1 MSEVRVSD
9 PRIVLCAHCMEVEKM
24 IGPPNVDYVDATV
37 EWDHGDG
44 DRGSY
49 TFTNPETG
57 LVMQVPETDPVME
70 DFVGRHQHG
79 REPKDVIES
88 IHVWTTDM
96 ATFVK
101 MDVMQVV
108 KEGLQKQQNMVVE
121 ETNGLKDDALKCYN
135 AHGNPDLKKG
145 CRDFRDDSKRI
156 GTSKL
161 PKEQQ
166 VHLCLFCLDGSTEVV
181 TRQGLRQIRD
191 LAGTTAEVLR
201 PPKRG
206 QWGAWEEVSFHSY
219 GVDDVHDIVLSRGR
233 ERMTIQATP
242 THRWSVGRKFCTTAE
257 LRAGDTLD
265 SCYAAPLSFTGETPS
280 PQGIQHGIVYG
291 DGTRGMGMRPAYV
304 TLHGEDKFDLSKWFP
319 LNRLQPVA
327 LGDSYTEEQALNVV
341 DLPKAWK
348 LAPSFE
354 ESRSYLLGFLAGY
367 FAADGSVSPN
377 GQATLES
384 ADYESAQLVR
394 GICHVLGVSVGQ
406 VQDRKRIGI
415 DGKLDTLYRVTLR
428 ASDLPDTFWLK
439 SKHRRRRVGRSAQKR
454 LDWKVVSVS
463 TIPVATVEV
472 FCAVVPEVERFTLAG
487 NLVSGNCPYA
497 QTYIAQELR
506 WKVGAYGN
514 KVRRKR
520 KTVDTNVSIGPRAAA
535 ALGGKGGNR
544 RARRKKR

>member
-166 VHLCLFCLDGSTEVV
+166 VHLCLFC
-181 TRQGLRQIRD
+181 
-191 LAGTTAEVLR
+191 
-201 PPKRG
+201 
-206 QWGAWEEVSFHSY
+206 
-219 GVDDVHDIVLSRGR
+219 
-233 ERMTIQATP
+233 
-242 THRWSVGRKFCTTAE
+242 
-257 LRAGDTLD
+257 
-265 SCYAAPLSFTGETPS
+265 
-280 PQGIQHGIVYG
+280 
-291 DGTRGMGMRPAYV
+291 
-304 TLHGEDKFDLSKWFP
+304 
-319 LNRLQPVA
+319 
-327 LGDSYTEEQALNVV
+327 
-341 DLPKAWK
+341 
-348 LAPSFE
+348 
-354 ESRSYLLGFLAGY
+354 
-367 FAADGSVSPN
+367 
-377 GQATLES
+377 
-384 ADYESAQLVR
+384 
-394 GICHVLGVSVGQ
+394 
-406 VQDRKRIGI
+406 
-415 DGKLDTLYRVTLR
+415 
-428 ASDLPDTFWLK
+428 
-439 SKHRRRRVGRSAQKR
+439 
-454 LDWKVVSVS
+454 
-463 TIPVATVEV
+463 
-472 FCAVVPEVERFTLAG
+472 
-487 NLVSGNCPYA
+487 PYA

-514 KVRRKR
+514 PVRRRR